1 MTPHINQDT
10 LEIIESLYASYCL
23 LNGNN
28 DNGRPDLSHGSS
40 AIYEK
45 LIEILKQDDIYCV
58 IVRELGDIF
67 EDYIHNVP
75 KDTPAIICVLKKAM
89 ENQETKGQ
97 AETNH

>member
-10 LEIIESLYASYCL
+10 LETIESLYASYCL

-28 DNGRPDLSHGSS
+28 DNVRPDLSPSF

-45 LIEILKQDDIYCV
+45 LIEILKQEDIYCV

-67 EDYIHNVP
+67 EDYIHHVP
-75 KDTPAIICVLKKAM
+75 EDTPAILSVLKKAM
-89 ENQETKGQ
+89 EEQET
-97 AETNH
+97 NR

>member
-1 MTPHINQDT
+1 MASHINQDT

-28 DNGRPDLSHGSS
+28 DNVCPDLSHGLS

-67 EDYIHNVP
+67 EDYIHHVP
-75 KDTPAIICVLKKAM
+75 EDTTAILSVLKKSM
-89 ENQETKGQ
+89 EEQET
-97 AETNH
+97 NR